1 MSEERKYKKVKT
13 SELLDFV
20 CEDISYT
27 NDKEYDKKREYENE
41 LEHREPFDHIKS
53 KLEHLQRDFNHL
65 RRQIDHL
72 KKHKHR
78 GEKVVVDVD
87 EIDYRR

>member
-20 CEDISYT
+20 CKDIPYT
-27 NDKEYDKKREYENE
+27 NEKEHDKKREYENE

-65 RRQIDHL
+65 RRKVEHL
-72 KKHKHR
+72 QKHKHR
-78 GEKVVVDVD
+78 GENVVVDVD